1 MSDTSSTE
9 AKEMTEEEFRQRQDE
24 QAALQNLKP
33 GSVPD
38 QRPNAIQEFPDS
50 QRSDYDLD
58 REANPPA
65 EATPMDRDA
74 YDRAASSSQA
84 KKADKDSRTPR
95 LLEGEAI
102 RVVDADNDLFNGRT
116 GAIIGVNFTP
126 QGAADARSG
135 DPVLHNFAEVE
146 SYTVRLRDEGD
157 HRLTLDR
164 EQIEPINHSEMHRT
178 TA

>member
-1 MSDTSSTE
+1 
-9 AKEMTEEEFRQRQDE
+9 
-24 QAALQNLKP
+24 
-33 GSVPD
+33 
-38 QRPNAIQEFPDS
+38 
-50 QRSDYDLD
+50 
-58 REANPPA
+58 
-65 EATPMDRDA
+65 MDRDA